1 MNKAKLYSALAMK
14 EMHVNDFLKELNNH
28 GLKLSES
35 AYYSRIRG
43 EQEFDIKEIKT
54 IVKVLNL
61 TREEMNDIF
70 LENWCP
76 KRHLRRHKQMQ
87 ALQTFNFEELP
98 VRTLTV
104 DNEPYFVGKDVA
116 EILGYSNTR
125 DALSKHVDEDDKE
138 ILTSRNTTLENLPNR
153 GLTAVNESGLYSLI
167 FSSKLESAKRFKRWV
182 TSDVLP
188 AIRKHGIYATDSV
201 IENTLNNPDYIINIL
216 TEYKKEKEQNLL
228 LQQEMGELK
237 PKADYVD
244 EILKSTGT
252 LATTQIAADYGI
264 SAQKLNKLLHEA
276 RLQRKVNKQWVLYS
290 EHMGKS
296 YTESDT
302 IPIVRSDGREDTVL
316 QTRWTQK
323 GRLKIHEIMTEFG
336 YEANVTA

>member
-1 MNKAKLYSALAMK
+1 
-14 EMHVNDFLKELNNH
+14 
-28 GLKLSES
+28 
-35 AYYSRIRG
+35 
-43 EQEFDIKEIKT
+43 
-54 IVKVLNL
+54 
-61 TREEMNDIF
+61 
-70 LENWCP
+70 
-76 KRHLRRHKQMQ
+76 MQ

-98 VRTLTV
+98 VRTLEV
-104 DNEPYFVGKDVA
+104 DGEPYFIGKDVA
-116 EILGYSNTR
+116 DILGYANGR
-125 DALSKHVDEDDKE
+125 DALSKHVDEDDKKV
-138 ILTSRNTTLENLPNR
+138 LTSRNTTLENLPNR

-188 AIRKHGIYATDSV
+188 AIRKYGIYATDNV
-201 IENTLNNPDYIINIL
+201 IEQTLKDPDYIITVL

-228 LQQEMGELK
+228 LQQEIGELK

-296 YTESDT
+296 YTDSDT
-302 IPIVRSDGREDTVL
+302 ITIVRSDGREDTVL

>member
-1 MNKAKLYSALAMK
+1 MK
-14 EMHVNDFLKELNNH
+14 
-28 GLKLSES
+28 G
-35 AYYSRIRG
+35 
-43 EQEFDIKEIKT
+43 
-54 IVKVLNL
+54 
-61 TREEMNDIF
+61 
-70 LENWCP
+70 
-76 KRHLRRHKQMQ
+76 
-87 ALQTFNFEELP
+87 LQTFNFEDLP

-104 DNEPYFVGKDVA
+104 DEEPYFIGKDVA
-116 EILGYSNTR
+116 EVLGYSNTR
-125 DALSKHVDEDDKE
+125 DALNKHVDEDDKK

-182 TSDVLP
+182 TSEVLP

-201 IENTLNNPDYIINIL
+201 IEQTIQNPDYIITVL
-216 TEYKKEKEQNLL
+216 TEYKKGKEQNLL
-228 LQQEMGELK
+228 LQQEIGELK

-323 GRLKIHEIMTEFG
+323 GRLKIHEIMTDFG
-336 YEANVTA
+336 YEANLGGV

>member
-1 MNKAKLYSALAMK
+1 
-14 EMHVNDFLKELNNH
+14 
-28 GLKLSES
+28 
-35 AYYSRIRG
+35 
-43 EQEFDIKEIKT
+43 
-54 IVKVLNL
+54 
-61 TREEMNDIF
+61 
-70 LENWCP
+70 
-76 KRHLRRHKQMQ
+76 MQ

-98 VRTLTV
+98 VRTLEV
-104 DNEPYFVGKDVA
+104 DGEPYFIGKDVA
-116 EILGYSNTR
+116 DILGYANGR
-125 DALSKHVDEDDKE
+125 DALSKHVDEDDKKV
-138 ILTSRNTTLENLPNR
+138 LTSRNTTLENLPNR

-188 AIRKHGIYATDSV
+188 AIRKHGIYATDNV
-201 IENTLNNPDYIINIL
+201 IEKTLKDPDYIITVL

-228 LQQEMGELK
+228 LQQEIGELK

-296 YTESDT
+296 YTDSDT
-302 IPIVRSDGREDTVL
+302 ITIVRSDGREDTVL

-336 YEANVTA
+336 YEANLGGA

>member
-1 MNKAKLYSALAMK
+1 
-14 EMHVNDFLKELNNH
+14 
-28 GLKLSES
+28 
-35 AYYSRIRG
+35 
-43 EQEFDIKEIKT
+43 
-54 IVKVLNL
+54 
-61 TREEMNDIF
+61 
-70 LENWCP
+70 
-76 KRHLRRHKQMQ
+76 MQ

-104 DNEPYFVGKDVA
+104 DGEPYFVGNDVA
-116 EILGYSNTR
+116 QILGYEDYRGAIN
-125 DALSKHVDEDDKE
+125 KKVDTEDKLRSQIDHAGQKR
-138 ILTSRNTTLENLPNR
+138 SVTLI
-153 GLTAVNESGLYSLI
+153 NESGLYSLI

-188 AIRKHGIYATDSV
+188 AIRKHGIYATDNV
-201 IENTLNNPDYIINIL
+201 IEQTLKDPDYIITVL

-228 LQQEMGELK
+228 LQQEIGELK

>member
-1 MNKAKLYSALAMK
+1 
-14 EMHVNDFLKELNNH
+14 
-28 GLKLSES
+28 
-35 AYYSRIRG
+35 
-43 EQEFDIKEIKT
+43 
-54 IVKVLNL
+54 
-61 TREEMNDIF
+61 
-70 LENWCP
+70 
-76 KRHLRRHKQMQ
+76 MQ
-87 ALQTFNFEELP
+87 DLQTFNFEDLP

-104 DNEPYFVGKDVA
+104 DEEPYFIGKDVA
-116 EILGYSNTR
+116 EVLGYSNTR
-125 DALSKHVDEDDKE
+125 DALNKHVDEDDKK
-138 ILTSRNTTLENLPNR
+138 IIKSRNTTLENLPNR

-182 TSDVLP
+182 TSEVLP
-188 AIRKHGIYATDSV
+188 AIRKHGVYATDSV
-201 IENTLNNPDYIINIL
+201 IEQTIQNPDYIITVL

-228 LQQEMGELK
+228 LQQEIGELK

-264 SAQKLNKLLHEA
+264 SAQKLNELLHEA

-323 GRLKIHEIMTEFG
+323 GRLKIHEIMTDFG
-336 YEANVTA
+336 YEANLAGV

>member
-1 MNKAKLYSALAMK
+1 MN
-14 EMHVNDFLKELNNH
+14 ELQ
-28 GLKLSES
+28 
-35 AYYSRIRG
+35 I
-43 EQEFDIKEIKT
+43 
-54 IVKVLNL
+54 
-61 TREEMNDIF
+61 
-70 LENWCP
+70 
-76 KRHLRRHKQMQ
+76 
-87 ALQTFNFEELP
+87 FNFEELP
-98 VRTLTV
+98 VRTIEV
-104 DNEPYFVGKDVA
+104 ENEPYFVGADVIK
-116 EILGYSNTR
+116 ILGYKNGSR
-125 DALSKHVDEDDKE
+125 DLRRHVDEEDRL
-138 ILTSRNTTLENLPNR
+138 IQAVPQYRNGTLVSNTTLI
-153 GLTAVNESGLYSLI
+153 NESGLYSLI

-182 TSDVLP
+182 TSEVLP
-188 AIRKHGIYATDSV
+188 AIRKHGIYATDNV
-201 IENTLNNPDYIINIL
+201 IEQTIQNPDYIITVL

-228 LQQEMGELK
+228 LQQEIGELK

-276 RLQRKVNKQWVLYS
+276 KLQRKVNKQWVLYS

-323 GRLKIHEIMTEFG
+323 GRLKIHEIMTDFG
-336 YEANVTA
+336 YEANLGGA

>member
-1 MNKAKLYSALAMK
+1 MN
-14 EMHVNDFLKELNNH
+14 E
-28 GLKLSES
+28 
-35 AYYSRIRG
+35 
-43 EQEFDIKEIKT
+43 
-54 IVKVLNL
+54 
-61 TREEMNDIF
+61 
-70 LENWCP
+70 
-76 KRHLRRHKQMQ
+76 
-87 ALQTFNFEELP
+87 LQTFNFEDLP
-98 VRTLTV
+98 VRKIEV
-104 DNEPYFVGKDVA
+104 DGEPFFVGKDVA
-116 EILGYSNTR
+116 EILGYTR
-125 DALSKHVDEDDKE
+125 PSEAIKSHVDEDDKL
-138 ILTSRNTTLENLPNR
+138 IRQVTVSGQKRNM
-153 GLTAVNESGLYSLI
+153 VIINESGLYSLI
-167 FSSKLESAKRFKRWV
+167 FDAAKQSKNESIRKKAKRFKRWV
-182 TSDVLP
+182 TEDVLP
-188 AIRKHGIYATDSV
+188 SIRKHGIYATDNV
-201 IENTLNNPDYIINIL
+201 IEQTIQNPDYIIHVL
-216 TEYKKEKEQNLL
+216 TEFKKEKEHNLL
-228 LQQEMGELK
+228 LQQQVGELK

-336 YEANVTA
+336 YEANVTV

>member
-1 MNKAKLYSALAMK
+1 MN
-14 EMHVNDFLKELNNH
+14 E
-28 GLKLSES
+28 
-35 AYYSRIRG
+35 
-43 EQEFDIKEIKT
+43 
-54 IVKVLNL
+54 
-61 TREEMNDIF
+61 
-70 LENWCP
+70 
-76 KRHLRRHKQMQ
+76 
-87 ALQTFNFEELP
+87 LQTFNFEELL
-98 VRTLTV
+98 VRTLSIN
-104 DNEPYFVGKDVA
+104 DEPYFVGKDVA
-116 EILGYSNTR
+116 DILGYKRTA
-125 DALSKHVDEDDKE
+125 DAIREHVDSEDKGVGK
-138 ILTSRNTTLENLPNR
+138 IQTPGGKQNVTII
-153 GLTAVNESGLYSLI
+153 NESGLYSLI
-167 FSSKLESAKRFKRWV
+167 FSSKLETAKRFKRWV
-182 TSDVLP
+182 TSEVLP

-201 IENTLNNPDYIINIL
+201 IEQTIQNPDYIITVL

-228 LQQEMGELK
+228 LQQEIGELK

-336 YEANVTA
+336 YEANVTV

>member
-1 MNKAKLYSALAMK
+1 M
-14 EMHVNDFLKELNNH
+14 
-28 GLKLSES
+28 
-35 AYYSRIRG
+35 
-43 EQEFDIKEIKT
+43 QE
-54 IVKVLNL
+54 
-61 TREEMNDIF
+61 
-70 LENWCP
+70 
-76 KRHLRRHKQMQ
+76 
-87 ALQTFNFEELP
+87 LQTFNFEELP
-98 VRTLTV
+98 VRTLEV
-104 DNEPYFVGKDVA
+104 DGEPYFIGKDVA
-116 EILGYSNTR
+116 DVLGYTNSR
-125 DALSKHVDEDDKE
+125 KALSDHVDEEDK
-138 ILTSRNTTLENLPNR
+138 LTSRIVTAGQNR
-153 GLTAVNESGLYSLI
+153 NVTIINESGLYSLI
-167 FSSKLESAKRFKRWV
+167 FSSKLENAKRFKRWV
-182 TSDVLP
+182 TSEVLP
-188 AIRKHGIYATDSV
+188 AIRKHGIYATDNV
-201 IENTLNNPDYIINIL
+201 IEQTLKDPDYIITVL

-228 LQQEMGELK
+228 LQQEIGELK

-302 IPIVRSDGREDTVL
+302 IAIVRSDGREDTVL

>member
-1 MNKAKLYSALAMK
+1 
-14 EMHVNDFLKELNNH
+14 
-28 GLKLSES
+28 
-35 AYYSRIRG
+35 
-43 EQEFDIKEIKT
+43 
-54 IVKVLNL
+54 
-61 TREEMNDIF
+61 
-70 LENWCP
+70 
-76 KRHLRRHKQMQ
+76 MQ
-87 ALQTFNFEELP
+87 ALQTLNFEELP
-98 VRTLTV
+98 VRTLEV
-104 DNEPYFVGKDVA
+104 DGEPYFIGKDVA
-116 EILGYSNTR
+116 DILGYANGR
-125 DALSKHVDEDDKE
+125 DALSKHVDEDDKKV
-138 ILTSRNTTLENLPNR
+138 LTSRNTTLENLPNR

-188 AIRKHGIYATDSV
+188 AIRKHGIYATDNV
-201 IENTLNNPDYIINIL
+201 IEQTLKDPDYIITVL

-228 LQQEMGELK
+228 LQQEIGELK

-296 YTESDT
+296 YTDSDT
-302 IPIVRSDGREDTVL
+302 ITIVRSDGREDTVL

-336 YEANVTA
+336 YEANLGGA